1 MLEEVIKDMTATM
14 KLLIAELKSGK
25 GVATAGKTA
34 SDPTE
39 VSVAK
44 VPRITMEMV
53 KVAVVKVK
61 DAKGKPA
68 AQKIIKDVGK
78 AAELL
83 AIKSPQFKAV
93 LDACEALLGEEEPEA
108 EESEESEEDEDSL

>member
-14 KLLIAELKSGK
+14 KLLIAELKAGK
-25 GVATAGKTA
+25 GAATAGKTA

-39 VSVAK
+39 APTVK
-44 VPRITMEMV
+44 GPKITMEMV

-68 AQKIIKDVGK
+68 AQKIIKEVGK
-78 AAELL
+78 ANELL

-93 LDACEALLGEEEPEA
+93 LDACEALLGEEEAETDEA
-108 EESEESEEDEDSL
+108 DAEDEDSL